1 MIDMLT
7 KGNSK
12 TWNFQNSYIEL
23 PAKLYR
29 KHLPILVKNPQII
42 YFNSGLAKELGL
54 EIISKNEATAA
65 EYFSGNKIPEG
76 AAPIAQAYAGH
87 QFGHFTMLGDGRAI
101 LLGEQINPENKRFDI
116 QLKGS
121 GQTPYSRGG
130 DGRATLSSMLR
141 EYIISEAIHHLGIP
155 TTRSL
160 AVAQTGE
167 KVYREQVNDGAVL
180 TRIASSHIRVGTFEY
195 VNNFCSKEDLQIFT
209 KYVIDRHY
217 PEISDADNSSLQL
230 LKIVMHK
237 QIDLIVNWMRV
248 GFIHGVMNTDNM
260 SIAGETIDYGPCAF
274 MNTYNPKTVF
284 SSIDINGRYAFGNQ
298 SIIAHWNL
306 GIFAGTLLPLIADNK
321 EKAIQLAEETLNKF
335 PEAFAMNYYQMMYK
349 KLGIL
354 KPIEEDQILVDT
366 LLQLMDNYQADYT
379 NTFAALSL
387 SKASDNSLF
396 TSSKFNEWRKEW
408 ENRIDYT
415 DNRIK
420 ALKLMQTQNPLVI
433 PRNHLVESAL
443 ENAIK
448 NNKSQFNELLNL
460 ILKPYDYQ
468 SDHDNFQTIPDG
480 FDDCYKTFCGT

>member
-1 MIDMLT
+1 MNMLT
-7 KGNSK
+7 KGNSQ

-23 PAKLYR
+23 PAKLFM
-29 KHLPILVKNPQII
+29 KQLPISVNNPQII
-42 YFNSGLAKELGL
+42 YFNKGLAKELGL
-54 EIISKNEATAA
+54 EFISENQTMVAD
-65 EYFSGNKIPEG
+65 YFSGNKIPKG

-87 QFGHFTMLGDGRAI
+87 QFGHFTMLGDGRVI
-101 LLGEQINPENKRFDI
+101 LLGEHIKPDNKRYDI

-141 EYIISEAIHHLGIP
+141 EYIMSESIHHLGIP

-160 AVAQTGE
+160 AVTQTGE
-167 KVYREQVNDGAVL
+167 KVYRENVNDGAVL

-195 VNNFCSKEDLQIFT
+195 VNNFCSKEDLQIFS

-217 PEISDADNSSLQL
+217 PEISGADNPTLEL
-230 LKIVMHK
+230 LKVVMLR
-237 QIDLIVNWMRV
+237 QIDLIVNWLRV

-260 SIAGETIDYGPCAF
+260 SIAGETMDYGPCAF
-274 MNTYNPKTVF
+274 MNRYNPRTVF

-298 SIIAHWNL
+298 STIAHWNL
-306 GIFAGTLLPLIADNK
+306 AVFASTLLPFISDNK

-335 PEAFAMNYYQMMYK
+335 PEEFSMNWYQMMYK

-354 KPIEEDQILVDT
+354 KPIQEDKVLVDM
-366 LLQLMDNYQADYT
+366 LLQLMDNHQADYT
-379 NTFAALSL
+379 NTFAALTL
-387 SKASDNSLF
+387 NKVSDDNLF
-396 TSSKFNEWRKEW
+396 SSSKFNEWRKQW
-408 ENRIDYT
+408 ENRTNHT

-433 PRNHLVESAL
+433 SRNHLVESAL

-448 NNKSQFNELLNL
+448 GNKSQFNELLNL
-460 ILKPYDYQ
+460 ISKPYNYKSPHKIFQ
-468 SDHDNFQTIPDG
+468 SIPSG